1 MEECKAFHLPLV
13 CSPQTPSQASSGTL
27 SHQYYLDQPSDQ
39 CFRGN
44 ILWQKIS
51 KWTHLELITDQKK
64 STTIK
69 IMSDKVADKDVA
81 TSSIFR

>member
-39 CFRGN
+39 SLRGYY
-44 ILWQKIS
+44 
-51 KWTHLELITDQKK
+51 DKK
-64 STTIK
+64 YLSEPTYN
-69 IMSDKVADKDVA
+69 
-81 TSSIFR
+81 